1 MVLLIKWSHLVHLGA
16 MWDLQPVAIR
26 CSRII
31 MAAMLLTVNFMR
43 FLVISLRH
51 EAEVIHSTC
60 YGLLQKQEATKG
72 WALFPSQLV
81 ILNLGPAHDLVGGLE
96 HVFFLHVLG
105 IVILTD

>member
-1 MVLLIKWSHLVHLGA
+1 MVLLIIHGTIDQVVTLGA
-16 MWDLQPVAIR
+16 MMCHVGSPVAIR

-31 MAAMLLTVNFMR
+31 MAAMLLTVNFMS

-72 WALFPSQLV
+72 WAPGPCSLPSNPQF
-81 ILNLGPAHDLVGGLE
+81 GAS
-96 HVFFLHVLG
+96 
-105 IVILTD
+105 T